1 VSRIT
6 VYPTL
11 DEYER
16 NLPEFTQRLSG
27 LNADV
32 VKKMARVWVGK
43 EAYKLNKES
52 AIQTL
57 KRCFRDP
64 AAVRQLAENLKQSE
78 RDGLMLMK
86 LRERPVAYTEELALE
101 LLLLHPMPHDYRY
114 GYYSSNGK
122 HYVRLNEML
131 ERGLLVRCDGLLLFL
146 RVRSRRPRGRFF

>member
-1 VSRIT
+1 MLFFFVSSRRRHT
-6 VYPTL
+6 RFSR
-11 DEYER
+11 DW
-16 NLPEFTQRLSG
+16 SS
-27 LNADV
+27 DV
-32 VKKMARVWVGK
+32 CSSDLKKMARVWVGK

-64 AAVRQLAENLKQSE
+64 AAVGQLAENLKQSE

-101 LLLLHPMPHDYRY
+101 LLLLHPMPHDYHY

-131 ERGLLVRCDGLLLFL
+131 ERGLLMRCDGQNKSLADYCSPL
-146 RVRSRRPRGRFF
+146 G